1 MRGKRRKSKREKKK
15 LNKRKG
21 RRGDDKGRNGKY
33 IGEKE
38 VGGGGGGE
46 DEDYR
51 ERREVR
57 QTSRGGRGKRDY
69 TKHQQQP
76 LKFSC
81 LSSLCLC
88 FLHDC
93 LELFAGQCACKLLH
107 GGNFSGCHL
116 LQEGVNLGEKGGSHL
131 CGKGGEKTEESKEA
145 SYDTVQWEF
154 HLV

>member
-1 MRGKRRKSKREKKK
+1 M
-15 LNKRKG
+15 NKRKG
-21 RRGDDKGRNGKY
+21 RRGDDKGRKREIYRREGSW
-33 IGEKE
+33 
-38 VGGGGGGE
+38 GGGGIERERRE

-51 ERREVR
+51 ERREVK
-57 QTSRGGRGKRDY
+57 QASRGGRGKRDY

-76 LKFSC
+76 LKFTC

-93 LELFAGQCACKLLH
+93 LELFTGQCTCKILH

-131 CGKGGEKTEESKEA
+131 CGEVGEKTEESKEA
-145 SYDTVQWEF
+145 SYDTVQWKF